1 MADTF
6 YRIANDMIVTCNED
20 MSVPLGGG
28 LRLAMAGTEDDQRA
42 ECEAMLHRANTQPGL
57 LKACKAFIDHRH
69 AVGVAQIRDD
79 LDSIPSER
87 IGEIID
93 QISAAIA
100 ATTPEKAE

>member
-6 YRIANDMIVTCNED
+6 YRIANNKIVTRNED
-20 MSVPLGGG
+20 GSLPVDPRVVLGPWT
-28 LRLAMAGTEDDQRA
+28 LDREL
-42 ECEAMLHRANTQPGL
+42 CEAMLHRANTQPGL